1 VPATIRTLIAARLD
15 GLPSGEKRVLQDAAV
30 CGEAAWDRLL
40 EAMSGTE
47 DIQPVLKRLV
57 QRGLLRQRPYS
68 PVPGAEEYGF
78 RHVLIREVAYDSIPR
93 RDRSDLHL
101 RAPPWPR
108 SPWPSWPTTTS
119 RPGD

>member
-1 VPATIRTLIAARLD
+1 VSRLD
-15 GLPSGEKRVLQDAAV
+15 GLPPGEKRVLQDAAV

-40 EAMSGTE
+40 EAMSGAV
-47 DIQPVLKRLV
+47 DVRPALKRLA

-78 RHVLIREVAYDSIPR
+78 RHVLIREVAYESIPR
-93 RDRSDLHL
+93 RDRSALHL
-101 RAPPWPR
+101 QVATWLEAEPWPR
-108 SPWPSWPTTTS
+108 SPSPSWPTTTS